1 MEILSQVVSLALMTC
16 VALMAVTNK
25 FNGSI
30 DTNIIGITI
39 TFSMKIADMMTSL
52 IKDVARL
59 EMNMKVNMVRQVL
72 A

>member
-1 MEILSQVVSLALMTC
+1 
-16 VALMAVTNK
+16 MAVTNK